1 MNKPE
6 VIFIAA
12 IVLALLPFLFFLPE
26 KASIVLIALSFIVII
41 REKQIRANSQLL
53 IIVVLGWIAH
63 QGASL
68 INIYYRMLMGGDV
81 DAVGFHEAAK
91 AMARSLQPNWFA
103 EFGAMDAGSSIYIR
117 FLAFFYY
124 LLGDSKL
131 LGQSLSVFAY
141 TLTCI
146 FLLRLARRMGLT
158 RWAAGLAALFCLL
171 PSGVLF
177 PSFTLR
183 ESYQML
189 FFLLCIYYAFALR
202 RKPGIGNMLLTTLAG
217 SMLGVLH
224 NGLVIY
230 AMLLICFNFFWGV
243 RLGLRQWRSGSIGM
257 KIAGIVLLG
266 GLIAGWVFIA
276 GNFGGATRAL
286 MSGEGV
292 EYAGG
297 YREKAGLEERAAYG
311 GKLDTS
317 SITAFFPSAITIF
330 VLYMFAPFP
339 WQVGSPIDI
348 YAVFEAL
355 LRLLLLYHALATWY
369 RARGE
374 RRSEW
379 GYMIICV
386 LSLEFLWAT
395 GTANWGTAIRH
406 HLIAYGPMLLVG
418 GPGLLANLKNI
429 VLRLTKRKRVRPKR
443 FITAHT
449 FPTKVD
455 SHT

>member
-6 VIFIAA
+6 VIFIAI
-12 IVLALLPFLFFLPE
+12 IVVLVLPFIFFLPE
-26 KASIVLIALSFIVII
+26 KASITLIALSFIVLI
-41 REKQIRANSQLL
+41 REKQIRANSHLL
-53 IIVVLGWIAH
+53 MIVVLGWIAH

-117 FLAFFYY
+117 FLAFCYH

-158 RWAAGLAALFCLL
+158 RWQAGLAALFCLL
-171 PSGVLF
+171 PSGILF
-177 PSFTLR
+177 LSFTLR

-189 FFLLCIYYAFALR
+189 FFLLCIYCTFSLR
-202 RKPGIGNMLLTTLAG
+202 RRPGIVNLLLIALAG
-217 SMLGVLH
+217 AALGLLH

-230 AMLLICFNFFWGV
+230 AMLLICFNFFWGL
-243 RLGLRQWRSGSIGM
+243 RLGGRQWRGGSVGM
-257 KIAGIVLLG
+257 KIIGLVLLV
-266 GLIAGWVFIA
+266 GLVASWVFVA
-276 GNFGGATRAL
+276 GYFGGATRAL
-286 MSGEGV
+286 MAGEGV

-297 YREKAGLEERAAYG
+297 YREKAGLDDRAAYG

-317 SITAFFPSAITIF
+317 SVTAFFPSALTIF

-339 WQVGSPIDI
+339 WQVSSPIDI
-348 YAVFEAL
+348 YALFEAF

-379 GYMIICV
+379 GYVIVCV

-429 VLRLTKRKRVRPKR
+429 FLRLTKRKRVRPRR